1 MSCMFRIAGV
11 KLDVDGLLASVPLA
25 STMSFRKGEPR
36 FRTNPKGKRNKDS
49 GAAFLVSNADFDQF
63 EKQKRDAV
71 AFLKAKKAVIRRIMN
86 WPGVDGGE
94 LDFGV
99 GARDVIIQCEY
110 FPAEL
115 LRLAGGLGLDIELSL
130 YPPFEEK
137 KIQKKPAT
145 PRTLRRVPR
154 RK

>member
-11 KLDVDGLLASVPLA
+11 KLNVDRLLAAVSLPA
-25 STMSFRKGEPR
+25 TMSFRKGELRLKTRPD
-36 FRTNPKGKRNKDS
+36 GKRNKDS
-49 GAAFLVSNADFDQF
+49 GAAFLVSDADFDQF
-63 EKQKRDAV
+63 EKQKRDAI
-71 AFLKAKKAVIRRIMN
+71 AFLKTKKAVIRRIMN

-99 GARDVIIQCEY
+99 EQREVIIQCEY

-115 LRLAGGLGLDIELSL
+115 LKLAGSLGLDIEVSL

-137 KIQKKPAT
+137 NKRKEPT
-145 PRTLRRVPR
+145 PPRTLRRVPR